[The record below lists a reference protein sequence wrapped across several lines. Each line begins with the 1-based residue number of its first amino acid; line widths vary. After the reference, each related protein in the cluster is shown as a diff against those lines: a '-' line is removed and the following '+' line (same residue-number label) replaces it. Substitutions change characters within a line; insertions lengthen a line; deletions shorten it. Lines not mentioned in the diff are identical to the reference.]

1 MSTSP
6 FVQNLRQSRKSP
18 AVLKLRV
25 LSVRSREKQRPI
37 FIFEGIEDVGPY
49 DTWIGRCDDSVVFE
63 PLPAN
68 GKDQLLTFR
77 NNVRPQ
83 ETHLRSGIYFF
94 IDRDFDDL
102 KGFASGSDLF
112 MTEMYSIENYLVS
125 ERVFKSV
132 LLDELKCAGEQ
143 IDGALLLFRIVMDSF
158 FEAIAPANRR
168 IFYARHL
175 AIKMKDSGIDDRV
188 GKYIVAELEAVRVL
202 ATREDVKVLIPLE
215 REPEAEEVRVAD
227 AEFNELS
234 PPSRYRGKFILEFF
248 LKWLNLLADE
258 RLAAKRA
265 IFSSSIRTHFSAQ
278 QLSMRSLATRSDI
291 PFGLSE
297 FLANQRVRLTE
308 PT

>member
-1 MSTSP
+1 
-6 FVQNLRQSRKSP
+6 
-18 AVLKLRV
+18 
-25 LSVRSREKQRPI
+25 
-37 FIFEGIEDVGPY
+37 
-49 DTWIGRCDDSVVFE
+49 
-63 PLPAN
+63 
-68 GKDQLLTFR
+68 
-77 NNVRPQ
+77 
-83 ETHLRSGIYFF
+83 
-94 IDRDFDDL
+94 
-102 KGFASGSDLF
+102 
-112 MTEMYSIENYLVS
+112 
-125 ERVFKSV
+125 
-132 LLDELKCAGEQ
+132 
-143 IDGALLLFRIVMDSF
+143 
-158 FEAIAPANRR
+158 
-168 IFYARHL
+168 
-175 AIKMKDSGIDDRV
+175 MKDSGIDDRV
-188 GKYIVAELEAVRVL
+188 RKYIVAELEAVRVL

-278 QLSMRSLATRSDI
+278 QLSKRSLATRSDI